1 MSANVRNA
9 WFNQLWLINIF
20 IFIGTLGHT
29 RYVSLIFISLSFVFG
44 RREMVSEWG
53 NTHFVLPRI
62 NDLRKQIHDRACS
75 QSQESP
81 SLHVWA
87 RAGGDQSGAATVC
100 LETTFLPVKVP
111 YDSQQH
117 RDTPAQR
124 SPRSLSIKE
133 TVIVAFVPLVQILQR
148 QDSLFQ
154 W

>member
-1 MSANVRNA
+1 M
-9 WFNQLWLINIF
+9 
-20 IFIGTLGHT
+20 
-29 RYVSLIFISLSFVFG
+29 
-44 RREMVSEWG
+44 
-53 NTHFVLPRI
+53 
-62 NDLRKQIHDRACS
+62 
-75 QSQESP
+75 
-81 SLHVWA
+81 
-87 RAGGDQSGAATVC
+87 C